1 MQRALSP
8 ASWIT
13 PLNLLASTNPTK
25 TRLIAHPHHRPAYVD
40 TSPGPG
46 CSFQVYCLVPDLLQ
60 FTAQALKATRTEK
73 EKKINF
79 LGHNSPA

>member
-25 TRLIAHPHHRPAYVD
+25 TRLIEHAHHRPAYVD

-46 CSFQVYCLVPDLLQ
+46 CSCQVYCLVPDLLE
-60 FTAQALKATRTEK
+60 FTA
-73 EKKINF
+73 
-79 LGHNSPA
+79 